1 NIYQFIQIALPPVE
15 FFRWCYGFRRTAQKA
30 TIKRRDFETLKGSP
44 YQRLETLDAVVF
56 EENPKEMFYLGGS
69 LVLEAFVRQVFSVDL
84 IAVIGIVFEPVVR
97 LRHNSLA
104 GAAFGHDGQPHLL
117 GFGEGSGINRI
128 GDVLGQNAGSG
139 TTYALQ
145 LVKLDSEL
153 FSDFDRRRVELWAA
167 STGDATRVER
177 VFHFSSCSA
186 FSKIFLI
193 LSASCRFACM

>member
-1 NIYQFIQIALPPVE
+1 MQIAFPPVE

-30 TIKRRDFETLKGSP
+30 TIKRRDFETLKGSL
-44 YQRLETLDAVVF
+44 YQRLETLDAIVF
-56 EENPKEMFYLGGS
+56 EENPKQMFYLGGS

-104 GAAFGHDGQPHLL
+104 GAAYGNDRQPHLF

-128 GDVLGQNAGSG
+128 GDVFRQNAGFG

-145 LVKLDSEL
+145 VIKLDYEL
-153 FSDFDRRRVELWAA
+153 FSNLDRRRVELWAA
-167 STGDATRVER
+167 STGDTTGVER

-193 LSASCRFACM
+193 LSASGLFVCI